1 MKINFNDLESQNK
14 LIRNKILSNF
24 KLIFQNSKFILG
36 PQVALLEKKLSKYTG
51 SKYCITT
58 SSGTD
63 SLLISLMALGIKK
76 VMRLYNLFHF
86 YIYN

>member
-36 PQVALLEKKLSKYTG
+36 PQVALEKSFLSTQDLN
-51 SKYCITT
+51 IV
-58 SSGTD
+58 
-63 SLLISLMALGIKK
+63 LLPLVGPT
-76 VMRLYNLFHF
+76 LY
-86 YIYN
+86 